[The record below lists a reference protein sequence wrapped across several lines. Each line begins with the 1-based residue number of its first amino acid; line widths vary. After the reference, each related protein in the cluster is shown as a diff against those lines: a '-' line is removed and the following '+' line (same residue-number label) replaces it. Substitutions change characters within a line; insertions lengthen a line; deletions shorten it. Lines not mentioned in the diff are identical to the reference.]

1 MTALARAAALAT
13 ALCLTAL
20 PAGCGPGH
28 GRAASPLDPRLG
40 PANDCAAFADPRLQ
54 ANLDARTGSRV
65 RDGNSAELL
74 VNGKASF
81 ARRIAN
87 ATGADLILVKTFIF
101 ADDEVGRRLAALL
114 SERARAGALV
124 IVQYDVKGSAGGA
137 PLRELAS
144 NGDLQ
149 RPLGERDIMRG
160 LRDAGVIVVPTN
172 PPTRALQLQEWR
184 DNIVRLFRD
193 PHAAL
198 ERAAGSLAILNH
210 SDHEKYWLTG
220 RVGPD
225 GQVSLRAIVGGMNVA
240 SEYAYG
246 GTRLIDKLSRR
257 RGWRDTDVELS
268 GPVLPDLVNR
278 FFDVMAHHTG
288 HPVDPAWRARW
299 TAPQPAVGSARVR
312 FVWNQPALSL
322 RRAIEKLYATLID
335 ATPRGAVVRLEHAYF
350 APSRLVRRALYR
362 AMHRGTRLAV
372 LTNSP
377 ETSDIGVLVDAS
389 RFAYSAL
396 LREDAVVALFERRP
410 RPDLGETTLH
420 SKVASFGTCG
430 PVIIGSANLDAQ
442 SAEHNSEDVVVI
454 DDPALRHAFDAMYDT
469 DIAADRAQRITLARF
484 RELSVLDWI
493 KATWAFVLGDYWL

>member
-1 MTALARAAALAT
+1 MLSSRAWALAAT
-13 ALCLTAL
+13 LLGCL
-20 PAGCGPGH
+20 GCGGGR

-40 PANDCAAFADPRLQ
+40 PASDCAAFADQRLQ
-54 ANLDARTGSRV
+54 RDLDTRTGSRL
-65 RDGNSAELL
+65 REGNSTELL
-74 VNGKASF
+74 VNGRSSF

-101 ADDEVGRRLAALL
+101 ADDEIGRRLAALL
-114 SERARAGALV
+114 AERARAGALV

-144 NGDLQ
+144 NGDLE

-246 GTRLIDKLSRR
+246 GTNLIDKLSRR
-257 RGWRDTDVELS
+257 RGWRDTDVELV
-268 GPVLPDLVNR
+268 GPVLPDLINR

-288 HPVDPAWRARW
+288 QPVDAAWRARW
-299 TAPQPAVGSARVR
+299 T
-312 FVWNQPALSL
+312 LSL
-322 RRAIEKLYATLID
+322 IHISE
-335 ATPRGAVVRLEHAYF
+335 P
-350 APSRLVRRALYR
+350 
-362 AMHRGTRLAV
+362 TR
-372 LTNSP
+372 P
-377 ETSDIGVLVDAS
+377 
-389 RFAYSAL
+389 Y
-396 LREDAVVALFERRP
+396 
-410 RPDLGETTLH
+410 
-420 SKVASFGTCG
+420 
-430 PVIIGSANLDAQ
+430 
-442 SAEHNSEDVVVI
+442 
-454 DDPALRHAFDAMYDT
+454 
-469 DIAADRAQRITLARF
+469 
-484 RELSVLDWI
+484 
-493 KATWAFVLGDYWL
+493 